1 MKIVTTMTYHVISIR
16 LAVAKNTIPN
26 VEDVGKRKFSYTVS
40 DYKLIQSLLDSSFK
54 LSDKVDSGHTWR
66 PHKDIAKCIPPEKYL
81 YPTHKNSH
89 IRMFRAELRIEETDI
104 FLKFISKKMN
114 K

>member
-1 MKIVTTMTYHVISIR
+1 MSYPLDRQWLKTQYQMLR
-16 LAVAKNTIPN
+16 MW
-26 VEDVGKRKFSYTVS
+26 GKGNSHTVS
-40 DYKLIQSLLDSSFK
+40 DYKLIQSLWTAISNYLTRLTMGTPEDPS
-54 LSDKVDSGHTWR
+54 
-66 PHKDIAKCIPPEKYL
+66 KDIAKCIPPEKYL

-89 IRMFRAELRIEETDI
+89 VRMFWAELRIEETDT